1 MKCEYRQWCIDRMM
15 ANQDSLSDMGGCG
28 IVLLVGLVKTRGIY
42 MILRVETDIGE
53 FIEWRE

>member
-1 MKCEYRQWCIDRMM
+1 MM

>member
-1 MKCEYRQWCIDRMM
+1 MM

-28 IVLLVGLVKTRGIY
+28 IVESLLVGLVKTRGIY
-42 MILRVETDIGE
+42 MTLRVQRDIGV

>member
-1 MKCEYRQWCIDRMM
+1 MKCEHRQWCIDRMM